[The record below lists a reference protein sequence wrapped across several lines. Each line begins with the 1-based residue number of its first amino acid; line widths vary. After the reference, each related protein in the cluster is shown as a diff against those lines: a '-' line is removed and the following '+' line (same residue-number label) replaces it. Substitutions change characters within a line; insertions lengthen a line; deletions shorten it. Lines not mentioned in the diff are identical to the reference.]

1 MAHRLRFSPSSLHN
15 VPLLVVCIFVLI
27 DIPQT
32 SADDV
37 VDEKFIRNL
46 SSLYMA
52 CNSPCDPDVLALKL
66 SAYLRFMNSKRS
78 AFLEDERNK
87 FAEEA
92 PWYLGKRSARSS
104 STSSSSS
111 SGLSSFIDYP
121 TSYGWRVGKRTG
133 LPEWGDAGTVLTDG
147 ESDDDVVTVPRI
159 AGSGTY
165 SRAVFGPAAIWLM
178 QPRALRAEKWRSLM
192 NQPW

>member
-46 SSLYMA
+46 
-52 CNSPCDPDVLALKL
+52 K
-66 SAYLRFMNSKRS
+66 
-78 AFLEDERNK
+78 DERNK